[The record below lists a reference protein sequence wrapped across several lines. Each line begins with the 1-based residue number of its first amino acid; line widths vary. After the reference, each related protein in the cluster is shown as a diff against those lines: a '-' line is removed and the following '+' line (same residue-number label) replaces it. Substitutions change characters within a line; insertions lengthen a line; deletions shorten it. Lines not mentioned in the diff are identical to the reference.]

1 MLLTLA
7 LMMISS
13 ISIAKY
19 RPLPLTLHRLFD
31 YKSTIHGNVRGTA
44 TNVYTR
50 YTINT
55 DRRNPILM
63 SVPSMYVISKGNI
76 FQKQQTNGIWN
87 RYLLPFP
94 VPDIITPKFVSALI
108 IWATQC
114 ENAAGIK
121 WNGNDVPV

>member
-1 MLLTLA
+1 MGVSGKGRRTITVSGQEYFWYIKADDESAYFLLHIVSPDKA
-7 LMMISS
+7 LILTC
-13 ISIAKY
+13 
-19 RPLPLTLHRLFD
+19 PL
-31 YKSTIHGNVRGTA
+31 
-44 TNVYTR
+44 
-50 YTINT
+50 NT
-55 DRRNPILM
+55 KTP
-63 SVPSMYVISKGNI
+63 YVISKGNI

-121 WNGNDVPV
+121 WNGTDVPV